1 MTSVLVSQFHVY
13 LLWVNAFSAIVQL
26 RRSIVCIT
34 NIYYFVQ
41 LHGGP
46 RCGAL
51 RGGRHHELARDG
63 DGGKDTEF
71 GPNSIVFWPK
81 SVAQISTFLAQ
92 IFYVF
97 GPNYNVFGP
106 NYNVFGPNHYVFGT
120 YFRYILP
127 FLAQIITILAQI
139 ITILTQIVTF
149 LAQNQNNMNFN
160 VIIWAKNGTIW
171 ANIVIIWAKIV
182 RRAMYFFQLKHLFCN
197 LKYNSQHS
205 HQSNIAKIRN
215 IMKLST

>member
-63 DGGKDTEF
+63 DGAVGTHPPGVRLLHPRERPLHVGDDTD
-71 GPNSIVFWPK
+71 NSWMPELTGDVCVQVQWVHGDQEEPEELCRQHAGEGQ
-81 SVAQISTFLAQ
+81 VGCVVGDSTEQ
-92 IFYVF
+92 Y
-97 GPNYNVFGP
+97 
-106 NYNVFGPNHYVFGT
+106 
-120 YFRYILP
+120 
-127 FLAQIITILAQI
+127 
-139 ITILTQIVTF
+139 
-149 LAQNQNNMNFN
+149 
-160 VIIWAKNGTIW
+160 
-171 ANIVIIWAKIV
+171 
-182 RRAMYFFQLKHLFCN
+182 
-197 LKYNSQHS
+197 
-205 HQSNIAKIRN
+205 
-215 IMKLST
+215 STVQYSLVQYSTVQYSTVQYSTV